1 MRMAT
6 IFVCLAMLVHG
17 AGCSRGRPEPSTPLV
32 SAAQLPQTDVLPYP
46 DGPIV
51 AGRNYVY
58 CATFQLAWDK
68 VREQVDG
75 KPVLLAG
82 SPEMA
87 TRLNEHHSD
96 AFHLPPESYL
106 AMAGRTDQRI
116 VAKIRET
123 MANRFPNATLGVP
136 DPPRDTVL
144 YIYSYLSRN
153 MPFAEDFE
161 TPSSIE
167 FHAAGRI
174 RQVPAF
180 SATFDPD
187 KAKDRAWRKQVTI
200 LDYRDDDDFVL
211 RLNTTLE
218 DDELILAK
226 VKPEGTLAATL
237 EAVERRIK
245 VSGEKNPGDEAGMP
259 EEGDYLQVPMIALGV
274 ERDYSE
280 VTNHG
285 FENATLRDSYIG
297 EARQGIR
304 FYLDQQGARLESRTY
319 VTTEKKSEVKRGR
332 FFVFDKA
339 FLLYM
344 KRKNAS
350 APYFAMWIGNAE
362 LLKQP

>member
-96 AFHLPPESYL
+96 AFNLSPESYL
-106 AMAGRTDQRI
+106 AMAGRTDQGI

-123 MANRFPNATLGVP
+123 MADRFPNATLGVP

-187 KAKDRAWRKQVTI
+187 KAKDRAWRKQVTV

-237 EAVERRIK
+237 EAVERRVK
-245 VSGEKNPGDEAGMP
+245 AAGEKSRGDEAGMP
-259 EEGDYLQVPMIALGV
+259 EEGDHLQVPMISLGV
-274 ERDYSE
+274 ERDYPE
-280 VTNHG
+280 VTKREFQNSQLPDLG
-285 FENATLRDSYIG
+285 IG

-304 FYLDQQGARLESRTY
+304 FYLDQRGARLESRSGVLM
-319 VTTEKKSEVKRGR
+319 VTTSEVRR
-332 FFVFDKA
+332 SFIFDKA